1 MINRGPRETPIRAG
15 DADGLGQVY
24 SEFGGLILGP
34 TETVLAERKG
44 WDLAAYRSWR
54 IFFPKPIFHPLAGSP
69 SGTLHLTSERL
80 IYLRNIDVWKEVKP
94 LLTPLGIP
102 AAAEKESRLERL
114 KAQGARQY
122 CEVNFPQ
129 FHLAGIKRRSWFMR
143 FRLLA
148 SDGRRYELFLRT
160 DQEDADFFDLLE
172 STVRKHTVHL

>member
-44 WDLAAYRSWR
+44 WDLAAYGSWR
-54 IFFPKPIFHPLAGSP
+54 SFL
-69 SGTLHLTSERL
+69 
-80 IYLRNIDVWKEVKP
+80 
-94 LLTPLGIP
+94 
-102 AAAEKESRLERL
+102 
-114 KAQGARQY
+114 GARQY
-122 CEVNFPQ
+122 CEVNLSQ
-129 FHLAGIKRRSWFMR
+129 FRLAGIKRGSWFMR

-148 SDGRRYELFLRT
+148 SNGSRYELFLRT

-172 STVRKHTVHL
+172 STVRKLTVHM

>member
-1 MINRGPRETPIRAG
+1 MFLR
-15 DADGLGQVY
+15 
-24 SEFGGLILGP
+24 
-34 TETVLAERKG
+34 
-44 WDLAAYRSWR
+44 
-54 IFFPKPIFHPLAGSP
+54 KPIFRPRAGSP

-80 IYLRNIDVWKEVKP
+80 IYLRNIDVWKEIKP

-148 SDGRRYELFLRT
+148 SDGTRSELFWRT
-160 DQEDADFFDLLE
+160 DQEDADVVTFLE
-172 STVRKHTVHL
+172 